1 MQWRFILLA
10 SMRFLN
16 GCTFNVFSLSC
27 LDRISIY
34 LLTFVFLLIQLYIL
48 CLMGENLNYLDLN
61 IFLEERVCMCVWWR
75 EAKKKKGVVFWDPP
89 DICVSSNV
97 ELPLVYFLSM
107 QTNPKIGLLQCSAS
121 GNDNSTCIKQ
131 LPLSQFYLLL
141 LYFSINPLF
150 IQTNA
155 CHATEWQY
163 MLNVLLW

>member
-1 MQWRFILLA
+1 M
-10 SMRFLN
+10 SGSN
-16 GCTFNVFSLSC
+16 FNLSINVCFSSNTTLHSLSHGRKSK
-27 LDRISIY
+27 LPWPKYFFGRES
-34 LLTFVFLLIQLYIL
+34 L
-48 CLMGENLNYLDLN
+48 
-61 IFLEERVCMCVWWR
+61 CVWWR
-75 EAKKKKGVVFWDPP
+75 EAKKKKGVVFRDPP

-107 QTNPKIGLLQCSAS
+107 QTNPKKGLLQCSAG

>member
-1 MQWRFILLA
+1 M
-10 SMRFLN
+10 SGSN
-16 GCTFNVFSLSC
+16 FNLSINVCFSSNTTLHSLSHGRKSK
-27 LDRISIY
+27 LPWPKY
-34 LLTFVFLLIQLYIL
+34 FF
-48 CLMGENLNYLDLN
+48 G
-61 IFLEERVCMCVWWR
+61 EERVGVCNR
-75 EAKKKKGVVFWDPP
+75 ERQKKGLVFWHPP

-155 CHATEWQY
+155 WHPTEWQY

>member
-1 MQWRFILLA
+1 M
-10 SMRFLN
+10 
-16 GCTFNVFSLSC
+16 
-27 LDRISIY
+27 
-34 LLTFVFLLIQLYIL
+34 
-48 CLMGENLNYLDLN
+48 
-61 IFLEERVCMCVWWR
+61 ERGK
-75 EAKKKKGVVFWDPP
+75 EKKGVVFWDPP

-155 CHATEWQY
+155 CHRMAIYAKYSTIIMWWYSAETTAKSKHNSNNTSKTQIR
-163 MLNVLLW
+163 

>member
-1 MQWRFILLA
+1 M
-10 SMRFLN
+10 SGSN
-16 GCTFNVFSLSC
+16 FNLSINVCFSSNTTLHSLSHGRKSK
-27 LDRISIY
+27 LPWPEYFFWKRE
-34 LLTFVFLLIQLYIL
+34 FVCVF
-48 CLMGENLNYLDLN
+48 
-61 IFLEERVCMCVWWR
+61 VWWR

-150 IQTNA
+150 VQTNA
-155 CHATEWQY
+155 CHPTEWQY
-163 MLNVLLW
+163 MLNVLPW

>member
-1 MQWRFILLA
+1 
-10 SMRFLN
+10 MRFLN
-16 GCTFNVFSLSC
+16 GCTFNVFSLLC

-61 IFLEERVCMCVWWR
+61 IFWEERERVCVCNRER
-75 EAKKKKGVVFWDPP
+75 EAKKKKGVMFWDPP

-163 MLNVLLW
+163 MLNILPW

>member
-1 MQWRFILLA
+1 MFFWKRE
-10 SMRFLN
+10 
-16 GCTFNVFSLSC
+16 
-27 LDRISIY
+27 
-34 LLTFVFLLIQLYIL
+34 FV
-48 CLMGENLNYLDLN
+48 
-61 IFLEERVCMCVWWR
+61 CVIER
-75 EAKKKKGVVFWDPP
+75 EAKIKKGVVFWDPP

-97 ELPLVYFLSM
+97 QLPLVYFLSM

-155 CHATEWQY
+155 CHITEWQY
-163 MLNVLLW
+163 IPNIFYTNLMIWNIEHIRRCMKIYWRLITVHSLSNYSRFMIKTN